1 MLGICLNRA
10 RATAVVLPGASGYL
24 ENETMSARVL
34 AILAIALFLGGMGL
48 LRLVAKDWLWD
59 RHETL
64 MRARGLVNLERTPE
78 WENQQNLLGLAM
90 LIVAAVLVV
99 LSTST

>member
-1 MLGICLNRA
+1 
-10 RATAVVLPGASGYL
+10 
-24 ENETMSARVL
+24 MSARVH

-48 LRLVAKDWLWD
+48 LRFVAKDWLWD

-78 WENQQNLLGLAM
+78 WENQQNLLGIAM
-90 LIVAAVLVV
+90 IVIAVVLVV
-99 LSTST
+99 VLATGN